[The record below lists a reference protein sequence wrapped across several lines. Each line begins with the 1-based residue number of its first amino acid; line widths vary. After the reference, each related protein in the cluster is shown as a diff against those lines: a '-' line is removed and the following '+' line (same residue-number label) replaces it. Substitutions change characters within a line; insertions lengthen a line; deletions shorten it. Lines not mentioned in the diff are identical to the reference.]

1 MKKRRIFIAINL
13 PNYVKTKLLDYQRE
27 WADLPVRWTKEN
39 SLHITLVFI
48 GYVSNEEMVG
58 ICQLA
63 RQAGKRQEPFE
74 IKLERIC
81 FGPPDKT
88 PRMIWLEG
96 EKNLALAK
104 LKDDL
109 ENVLLA
115 SGQNGYSHRE
125 TRAFRPHITLARI
138 RQGEWGLLPSKPKI
152 EKEISLSFLVESIE
166 VMESHL
172 LRGGAQYTILESVSL
187 NDVGGRD
194 SNMET

>member
-1 MKKRRIFIAINL
+1 MKKRRIFAAINL
-13 PNYVKTKLLDYQRE
+13 PEYVKKKLVNYQKE
-27 WADLPVRWTKEN
+27 WADLPARWTKEN

-88 PRMIWLEG
+88 PRMIWVQG
-96 EKNLALAK
+96 EKNSALAK
-104 LKDDL
+104 LKDNL
-109 ENVLLA
+109 ENALLA
-115 SGQNGYSHRE
+115 LSQNSYSRRE

-138 RQGEWGLLPSKPKI
+138 RQGEWSLLPSKPKI
-152 EKEISLSFLVESIE
+152 EKEISLSFPVESIE
-166 VMESHL
+166 IMESHL
-172 LRGGAQYTILESVSL
+172 LRDGAQYTILESVSL